1 MDSTSRPDAGNHSD
15 AIAALK
21 GLSPSDVLGQR
32 MIFVC
37 GASRSGTSM
46 MGTLLGLN
54 DQVRRLPELHFFEE
68 ISTEAERAQPLE
80 RDKAIDLANRLLLRH
95 RHKSTHRIDTSSTE
109 FRSQAEDLG
118 DALPPKPTASLLYAG
133 FLAYI
138 CALRGKPIPC
148 DHTPRNVYYLRE
160 ILGAYPNARVIV
172 MVRDARDVLAS
183 QKHRWKM
190 RREGFNQLPRNETL
204 RLRAN
209 YHPVT
214 MSLLWK
220 SAVDAGDRYAS
231 DGRVHVLR
239 FEDLLAD
246 GEREVSGLC
255 DFIGLTYSP
264 SMIEV
269 PQVKSTFSSWKVDK
283 RGLNP
288 ESAGRWARGALT
300 SREIYLCERWC
311 RAAMARHSYARSGA
325 RPSPA
330 VAWTIA
336 SFPVKAGMALAA
348 NRFRT
353 RNFRE
358 AARRR
363 LAAPPP
369 CNGRGGGNPPQ

>member
-1 MDSTSRPDAGNHSD
+1 MDPNSRPDAGNHAD
-15 AIAALK
+15 AVAALSR
-21 GLSPSDVLGQR
+21 LTPEEILGR
-32 MIFVC
+32 KMIFVC

-54 DQVRRLPELHFFEE
+54 DDVRRLPELHFFEE
-68 ISTEAERAQPLE
+68 ISTEAERATPLAK
-80 RDKAIDLANRLLLRH
+80 DKAVDLVNRLLWRH
-95 RHKSTHRIDTSSTE
+95 RYKSTRKIDASSDE
-109 FRSQAEDLG
+109 FRTDSEEIVAT
-118 DALPPKPTASLLYAG
+118 LPDGPTAELVFAA

-138 CALRGKPIPC
+138 CTLRGKPISC

-160 ILGAYPNARVIV
+160 ILAAYPNARVIV
-172 MVRDARDVLAS
+172 MVRDPRDVLSS

-220 SAVDAGDRYAS
+220 SAVDAGDRFAS
-231 DGRVHVLR
+231 DPRVHVLR

-264 SMIEV
+264 SMLEV
-269 PQVKSTFSSWKVDK
+269 PQVKSTFSSWKGET

-300 SREIYLCERWC
+300 SREIYICERMC
-311 RAAMARHSYARSGA
+311 RAAMARHSFPRSGA

-330 VAWTIA
+330 VAWTLA

-363 LAAPPP
+363 LAAS
-369 CNGRGGGNPPQ
+369 RA

>member
-1 MDSTSRPDAGNHSD
+1 MDPNSRPDAGNHSD
-15 AIAALK
+15 AVAALSR
-21 GLSPSDVLGQR
+21 LSPEEILGR
-32 MIFVC
+32 KMIFVS

-54 DQVRRLPELHFFEE
+54 DEVRRLPELHFFEE
-68 ISTEAERAQPLE
+68 ISTEAERATPA
-80 RDKAIDLANRLLLRH
+80 RRRTRPSTSVNRLLWRH
-95 RHKSTHRIDTSSTE
+95 RYKSTRKIDASSDE
-109 FRSQAEDLG
+109 FRTDAEEIV
-118 DALPPKPTASLLYAG
+118 ATLPDGPTAELVFAA

-138 CALRGKPIPC
+138 CTLRGKPISC

-172 MVRDARDVLAS
+172 MVRDPRDVLVVPEAPLEDAPRGLQPAS
-183 QKHRWKM
+183 
-190 RREGFNQLPRNETL
+190 RNETL

-220 SAVDAGDRYAS
+220 SAVDAGDRFAS
-231 DGRVHVLR
+231 DPRVHVLR

-264 SMIEV
+264 SMLEV
-269 PQVKSTFSSWKVDK
+269 PQVKSTFSSWKDEK

-300 SREIYLCERWC
+300 SREIYICERMC
-311 RAAMARHSYARSGA
+311 RAAMARHSFARSGA

-330 VAWTIA
+330 VAWTLA

-363 LAAPPP
+363 LAAS
-369 CNGRGGGNPPQ
+369 RA